1 MSEKKKF
8 KDKKRTFSHYT
19 VGNLKSIKIIE
30 QEISQEF
37 EIFDTWMEKYEYLID
52 LGKQLENFP
61 DEWKTEDNKIH
72 GCQSSVWF
80 KTGLENNLFT
90 CSAVSDSAIVS
101 GLIALLMRIYNN
113 KNPRDIVETEPS
125 FISLIGLSEH
135 LSTTRNNGLNLMI
148 KRIKQDAGLI
158 VKNI

>member
-1 MSEKKKF
+1 MNHL
-8 KDKKRTFSHYT
+8 R
-19 VGNLKSIKIIE
+19 SINSIE
-30 QEISQEF
+30 QEITQEF

-52 LGKQLENFP
+52 LGKQLDSFP

-80 KTGLENNLFT
+80 KTGLEDNLFT

-101 GLIALLMRIYNN
+101 GLIALLMRIYN
-113 KNPRDIVETEPS
+113 KKDPREIIETEPS

-148 KRIKQDAGLI
+148 KRIKQDAGMI
-158 VKNI
+158 VANL

>member
-1 MSEKKKF
+1 MK
-8 KDKKRTFSHYT
+8 H
-19 VGNLKSIKIIE
+19 LKSIKIIE

-101 GLIALLMRIYNN
+101 GLIAPLMRIYNN

>member
-1 MSEKKKF
+1 MKH
-8 KDKKRTFSHYT
+8 T
-19 VGNLKSIKIIE
+19 KSIKIIE
-30 QEISQEF
+30 QEISKEF

-52 LGKQLENFP
+52 LGKQLEKFP
-61 DEWKTEDNKIH
+61 DEWRTEDNKIH

-148 KRIKQDAGLI
+148 KKIKQDAGLI

>member
-1 MSEKKKF
+1 MK
-8 KDKKRTFSHYT
+8 H
-19 VGNLKSIKIIE
+19 LKSIQIIE
-30 QEISQEF
+30 EEISQEF
-37 EIFDTWMEKYEYLID
+37 DIFDTWMEKYEYLID
-52 LGKQLENFP
+52 LGKQLEKFP
-61 DEWKTEDNKIH
+61 DEWKTEGNKIH

-80 KTGLENNLFT
+80 KTGLEKNLFT

-113 KNPRDIVETEPS
+113 KNPRDIIETEPS

-148 KRIKQDAGLI
+148 KRIKQDAELI
-158 VKNI
+158 VKNT

>member
-1 MSEKKKF
+1 MK
-8 KDKKRTFSHYT
+8 H
-19 VGNLKSIKIIE
+19 LKSIKIIE

-113 KNPRDIVETEPS
+113 KNPRDIIETEPS
-125 FISLIGLSEH
+125 FISLIGLSER
-135 LSTTRNNGLNLMI
+135 LSPTRNNGLNLMI

>member
-1 MSEKKKF
+1 MKH
-8 KDKKRTFSHYT
+8 T
-19 VGNLKSIKIIE
+19 KSIKIIE

-52 LGKQLENFP
+52 LGKQLEKFP
-61 DEWKTEDNKIH
+61 DEWRTEDNKIH
-72 GCQSSVWF
+72 GCQSNVWF

-148 KRIKQDAGLI
+148 KKIKQDAGLI

>member
-1 MSEKKKF
+1 MKH
-8 KDKKRTFSHYT
+8 T
-19 VGNLKSIKIIE
+19 KSIKIIE

-52 LGKQLENFP
+52 LGKQLEKFP

-148 KRIKQDAGLI
+148 KKIKQDAGLI

>member
-1 MSEKKKF
+1 MKHS
-8 KDKKRTFSHYT
+8 
-19 VGNLKSIKIIE
+19 KSIKIIE

-37 EIFDTWMEKYEYLID
+37 EMFDTWMEKYEYLID
-52 LGKQLENFP
+52 LGKQLEKFP

-148 KRIKQDAGLI
+148 KKIKQDAGLI

>member
-1 MSEKKKF
+1 MNHL
-8 KDKKRTFSHYT
+8 R
-19 VGNLKSIKIIE
+19 SIKSIE
-30 QEISQEF
+30 QEITQEF

-52 LGKQLENFP
+52 LGKQLDSFP

-80 KTGLENNLFT
+80 KTGLEDNLFT

-113 KNPRDIVETEPS
+113 KNPRDIIETEPS

>member
-1 MSEKKKF
+1 MK
-8 KDKKRTFSHYT
+8 H
-19 VGNLKSIKIIE
+19 LKSIKIIE
-30 QEISQEF
+30 QEIFQEF

-113 KNPRDIVETEPS
+113 KNPRDIIETEPS

>member
-1 MSEKKKF
+1 MK
-8 KDKKRTFSHYT
+8 H
-19 VGNLKSIKIIE
+19 LKSIKIIE
-30 QEISQEF
+30 QEIFQEF

-52 LGKQLENFP
+52 LGKQLEKFP
-61 DEWKTEDNKIH
+61 DEWRTEDNKIH

-148 KRIKQDAGLI
+148 KKIKQDAGLI

>member
-1 MSEKKKF
+1 MK
-8 KDKKRTFSHYT
+8 H
-19 VGNLKSIKIIE
+19 LKSIKIIE

-52 LGKQLENFP
+52 LGKQLDSFP

-80 KTGLENNLFT
+80 KTGLEDNLFT

>member
-1 MSEKKKF
+1 M
-8 KDKKRTFSHYT
+8 
-19 VGNLKSIKIIE
+19 
-30 QEISQEF
+30 
-37 EIFDTWMEKYEYLID
+37 
-52 LGKQLENFP
+52 
-61 DEWKTEDNKIH
+61 
-72 GCQSSVWF
+72 
-80 KTGLENNLFT
+80 ENNLFT

-148 KRIKQDAGLI
+148 KKIKQDAGLI

>member
-1 MSEKKKF
+1 MK
-8 KDKKRTFSHYT
+8 H
-19 VGNLKSIKIIE
+19 LKSIKIIE

-52 LGKQLENFP
+52 LGKQLEKFP
-61 DEWKTEDNKIH
+61 DEWRTEDNKIH

-148 KRIKQDAGLI
+148 KKIKQDAGLI